1 MSSLSFFEQKH
12 SLDVGQNTS
21 LGDGDTGQ
29 KLVQFLVLSDG
40 QLKMKGMIL
49 VFLLSQ
55 AALLAT

>member
-1 MSSLSFFEQKH
+1 MPSLRSEAQKH
-12 SLDVGQNTS
+12 SLDVGQDTS
-21 LGDGDTGQ
+21 LGDVDTGQ

-40 QLKMKGMIL
+40 QLKMMGMIL